1 MLFAMGGGEWIKL
14 RLVLAAMFLAV
25 SLFIVIQIMVC
36 VRVPVVGLV
45 GWRGILSTDDLGP
58 SGRDLYE
65 ALIDGRGLSAAHRVL
80 VLNAARLADK
90 ADELSAEV
98 GGRLTTVN
106 SQGTETIN
114 PVVSEL
120 RMVTG
125 ALAQVLSK
133 LGVGELPKVRS
144 GEKTIRDQ
152 LAERRAVRGV
162 AG

>member
-1 MLFAMGGGEWIKL
+1 M
-14 RLVLAAMFLAV
+14 
-25 SLFIVIQIMVC
+25 
-36 VRVPVVGLV
+36 
-45 GWRGILSTDDLGP
+45 DDLGP
-58 SGRDLYE
+58 SGRELFE
-65 ALIDGRGLSAAHRVL
+65 ALVAGREVSAAHRAL

-90 ADELSAEV
+90 ADELSAAV

-125 ALAQVLSK
+125 ALAQVLAK
-133 LGVGELPKVRS
+133 LGVGQLPKVRPNEVS
-144 GEKTIRDQ
+144 IRDA
-152 LAERRAVRGV
+152 LAERRARRE

>member
-1 MLFAMGGGEWIKL
+1 VDDPMLDGMTA
-14 RLVLAAMFLAV
+14 
-25 SLFIVIQIMVC
+25 
-36 VRVPVVGLV
+36 
-45 GWRGILSTDDLGP
+45 DLGP
-58 SGRDLYE
+58 SGLDLYE
-65 ALIDGRGLSAAHRVL
+65 SLVGGRVVSAAHRSL

-90 ADELSAEV
+90 ADQLSAEV

-114 PVVSEL
+114 PLISEL

-152 LAERRAVRGV
+152 LAERRAER

>member
-1 MLFAMGGGEWIKL
+1 M
-14 RLVLAAMFLAV
+14 
-25 SLFIVIQIMVC
+25 
-36 VRVPVVGLV
+36 
-45 GWRGILSTDDLGP
+45 DDLGP
-58 SGRDLYE
+58 SGRELFD
-65 ALIDGRGLSAAHRVL
+65 ALVAGRDVSAAHRAL

-90 ADELSAEV
+90 ADELSAAV

-120 RMVTG
+120 RMVTA
-125 ALAQVLSK
+125 ALSQVLAK

-144 GEKTIRDQ
+144 GDKSIRDQ
-152 LAERRAVRGV
+152 LAERRAKRE

>member
-1 MLFAMGGGEWIKL
+1 MS
-14 RLVLAAMFLAV
+14 VD
-25 SLFIVIQIMVC
+25 S
-36 VRVPVVGLV
+36 
-45 GWRGILSTDDLGP
+45 LGP
-58 SGRDLYE
+58 SGRDLYD
-65 ALIDGRGLSAAHRVL
+65 ALVAGRDVSAAHRSL

-90 ADELSAEV
+90 ADELTAEV

-120 RMVTG
+120 RMVTT
-125 ALAQVLSK
+125 ALAQVLQK

-144 GEKTIRDQ
+144 GEKSIRDQ
-152 LAERRAVRGV
+152 LAERRSKRA

>member
-1 MLFAMGGGEWIKL
+1 
-14 RLVLAAMFLAV
+14 
-25 SLFIVIQIMVC
+25 MV
-36 VRVPVVGLV
+36 
-45 GWRGILSTDDLGP
+45 DDMPAELGP
-58 SGRDLYE
+58 SGRDLFE
-65 ALIDGRGLSAAHRVL
+65 ALVVGRGVSPAHRVL
-80 VLNAARLADK
+80 VMNAARLADK

-114 PVVSEL
+114 PLISEL

-152 LAERRAVRGV
+152 LAERRAGR

>member
-1 MLFAMGGGEWIKL
+1 MSESE
-14 RLVLAAMFLAV
+14 LA
-25 SLFIVIQIMVC
+25 
-36 VRVPVVGLV
+36 
-45 GWRGILSTDDLGP
+45 DLGP

-65 ALIDGRGLSAAHRVL
+65 ALIDGRGVSAAHRVL

-125 ALAQVLSK
+125 ALAQVLAK

-152 LAERRAVRGV
+152 LAERRATRGV

>member
-1 MLFAMGGGEWIKL
+1 VAD
-14 RLVLAAMFLAV
+14 
-25 SLFIVIQIMVC
+25 SL
-36 VRVPVVGLV
+36 PV
-45 GWRGILSTDDLGP
+45 DLGP
-58 SGRDLYE
+58 SGRELYE
-65 ALIDGRGLSAAHRVL
+65 ALMDGRGVSAAHRVL

-144 GEKTIRDQ
+144 GDKTIRDQ
-152 LAERRAVRGV
+152 LAERRLSRGV

>member
-1 MLFAMGGGEWIKL
+1 M
-14 RLVLAAMFLAV
+14 
-25 SLFIVIQIMVC
+25 
-36 VRVPVVGLV
+36 
-45 GWRGILSTDDLGP
+45 DDLGP
-58 SGRDLYE
+58 SGRELFD
-65 ALIDGRGLSAAHRVL
+65 ALVAGRDISAAHRAL

-90 ADELSAEV
+90 ADELSAAV

-120 RMVTG
+120 RMVTA
-125 ALAQVLSK
+125 ALSQVLAK

-144 GEKTIRDQ
+144 GDKSIRDQ
-152 LAERRAVRGV
+152 LAERRAKRE

>member
-1 MLFAMGGGEWIKL
+1 
-14 RLVLAAMFLAV
+14 
-25 SLFIVIQIMVC
+25 MVD
-36 VRVPVVGLV
+36 G
-45 GWRGILSTDDLGP
+45 LGP
-58 SGRDLYE
+58 SGRSVFE
-65 ALIDGRGLSAAHRVL
+65 ALVEGRDVSAAHRVL
-80 VLNAARLADK
+80 ALNAARLADK
-90 ADELSAEV
+90 ADELSEAV

-125 ALAQVLSK
+125 ALAQVLAK

-152 LAERRAVRGV
+152 LAERRAQRGV